1 MNKKRGWTKD
11 FFTKRF
17 TFKIR
22 FSWTRKE
29 GEQKISLQKDLHLR
43 LGSLEQEEG
52 ELKISLQKDLHLRLG
67 SLEQEE
73 GELKISLQKDL
84 HLRLGSLEQEKRVNW
99 RFLYKKIYI

>member
-73 GELKISLQKDL
+73 GELKIV
-84 HLRLGSLEQEKRVNW
+84 QENLILDVNLFVKKSFVHPLFLFKRT
-99 RFLYKKIYI
+99 